1 MGRRKDLDTV
11 TLLTRSDNGTLLVNK
26 SYNDDTE
33 KIDLC
38 KLSMGWSQP
47 IPVTFNNNQAN
58 PCLSYINFSDDNTN
72 DCGYESVAIN
82 FRKILLEF

>member
-1 MGRRKDLDTV
+1 M

-38 KLSMGWSQP
+38 KLSMGWAQP
-47 IPVTFNNNQAN
+47 IPSTFNNNKAN
-58 PCLSYINFSDDNTN
+58 PCLSYINFSNDNTN